1 MEIDDL
7 FFDRSADLTITH
19 RKRPHW
25 KQPGKV
31 HFVTWRQADSL
42 AQAHLEQLRRDQ
54 DAWSRT
60 YGAQEVGVLSLEIRR
75 MHHRLFRAR
84 VEQWLDAGAG
94 SCALEHPAA
103 RGVVRETLL
112 HFEGTR
118 YRLGSFAIAGNH
130 VHVLVVPLPGHDLSQ
145 ITHSWKSY
153 TAKEI
158 NKMLGRT
165 GQFWQAESFDHL
177 VRSAAHLE
185 RFKHYI
191 EQHVHQGAVVERRPL
206 MNAGSGS

>member
-1 MEIDDL
+1 
-7 FFDRSADLTITH
+7 
-19 RKRPHW
+19 
-25 KQPGKV
+25 
-31 HFVTWRQADSL
+31 
-42 AQAHLEQLRRDQ
+42 
-54 DAWSRT
+54 
-60 YGAQEVGVLSLEIRR
+60 
-75 MHHRLFRAR
+75 
-84 VEQWLDAGAG
+84 
-94 SCALEHPAA
+94 
-103 RGVVRETLL
+103 
-112 HFEGTR
+112 
-118 YRLGSFAIAGNH
+118 H

-185 RFKHYI
+185 RFEHYI

-206 MNAGSGS
+206 LNPGSGS